1 MINSLKAWIRRTWI
15 TLFGLSFLALFIIIV
30 LYPRIVHTI
39 QPGHLG
45 VKWFRFFG
53 GTDVSAEGVIPE
65 GLALTFPWDR
75 LYIYDARLRSLSV
88 EVEGLSSDGLKVS
101 VNFVARYTIMGNKVG
116 YLHKSIGPNYEETL
130 LKPQLRELA
139 LSYLS
144 KNQASDLYSDRR
156 SRVQKSIE
164 AQFSE
169 SMKSVA
175 SNTDFTGYYVKTE
188 DVLMAHVRLPDFVAR
203 AIEEKEK
210 VRHINESYE
219 FRLMLE
225 DKERRR
231 KRLEA
236 EGIRSFQEIIAPGI
250 TESYLRWR
258 GIQATLELSKSNNT
272 KVVIIGDKDGLPI
285 ILNTEDNNNRL
296 LSTPKSTTNSSV
308 GGADNLSEPFQ
319 GGEPFQIEVE
329 SSKTTPSP
337 ALETEEMIQRTT
349 KRSDPIEPKRAE
361 PMVEKPAPKVKPTVP
376 MKENDKDSNVDK
388 TSDSFLDKYKIKT
401 N

>member
-15 TLFGLSFLALFIIIV
+15 TLLGLGFLALFITIV

-45 VKWFRFFG
+45 VKWFRFFD
-53 GTDVSAEGVIPE
+53 GTDVTTEGVVQE

-101 VNFVARYTIMGNKVG
+101 VNFVARYTIAGDKVG
-116 YLHKSIGPNYEETL
+116 YLHKSIGPDYEETL

-175 SNTDFTGYYVKTE
+175 SNTDFSGYYVKTE

-236 EGIRSFQEIIAPGI
+236 EGIRSFQEIIAHGI
-250 TESYLRWR
+250 TES
-258 GIQATLELSKSNNT
+258 N
-272 KVVIIGDKDGLPI
+272 
-285 ILNTEDNNNRL
+285 
-296 LSTPKSTTNSSV
+296 
-308 GGADNLSEPFQ
+308 
-319 GGEPFQIEVE
+319 
-329 SSKTTPSP
+329 
-337 ALETEEMIQRTT
+337 
-349 KRSDPIEPKRAE
+349 
-361 PMVEKPAPKVKPTVP
+361 
-376 MKENDKDSNVDK
+376 
-388 TSDSFLDKYKIKT
+388 
-401 N
+401 

>member
-1 MINSLKAWIRRTWI
+1 
-15 TLFGLSFLALFIIIV
+15 
-30 LYPRIVHTI
+30 
-39 QPGHLG
+39 
-45 VKWFRFFG
+45 
-53 GTDVSAEGVIPE
+53 
-65 GLALTFPWDR
+65 
-75 LYIYDARLRSLSV
+75 
-88 EVEGLSSDGLKVS
+88 
-101 VNFVARYTIMGNKVG
+101 MGNKVG
-116 YLHKSIGPNYEETL
+116 YLHKSIGPDYEETL

-188 DVLMAHVRLPDFVAR
+188 DVLMAHVRLPEFVAR

-296 LSTPKSTTNSSV
+296 LSTCLLYTS
-308 GGADNLSEPFQ
+308 
-319 GGEPFQIEVE
+319 
-329 SSKTTPSP
+329 PSP
-337 ALETEEMIQRTT
+337 R
-349 KRSDPIEPKRAE
+349 D
-361 PMVEKPAPKVKPTVP
+361 
-376 MKENDKDSNVDK
+376 
-388 TSDSFLDKYKIKT
+388 
-401 N
+401 

>member
-1 MINSLKAWIRRTWI
+1 MINSIKKWVRRTWA
-15 TLFGLSFLALFIIIV
+15 TLLGLGFLTFFIVVI

-39 QPGHLG
+39 QPGHVG
-45 VKWFRFFG
+45 VIWYRFFD
-53 GTDVSAEGVIPE
+53 GTDLSSEGVVPE
-65 GLALTFPWDR
+65 GISVIFPWDR
-75 LYIYDARLRSLSV
+75 LYIYDARLRSVSI

-101 VNFVARYTIMGNKVG
+101 VNFVARYAIAADKVG
-116 YLHKSIGPNYEETL
+116 YLHKSIGPDYEETL

-169 SMKSVA
+169 SMKGVA
-175 SNTDFTGYYVKTE
+175 SNTDFMGYYVKTE
-188 DVLMAHVRLPDFVAR
+188 DVLMAHVRLPTFVAR

-285 ILNTEDNNNRL
+285 ILNTEDKNNI
-296 LSTPKSTTNSSV
+296 LSPRPGGGDNSV
-308 GGADNLSEPFQ
+308 VDGAGKMTEPFQ

-329 SSKTTPSP
+329 NSKTTPSQ
-337 ALETEEMIQRTT
+337 ALETEEMMEKPTSKPDFIRPPQEKPTT
-349 KRSDPIEPKRAE
+349 RSDSIK
-361 PMVEKPAPKVKPTVP
+361 PMQEKTK
-376 MKENDKDSNVDK
+376 KENKND
-388 TSDSFLDKYKIKT
+388 TSDSFLDKYKIKI